1 MSESDTDNLIVK
13 DSLMFY
19 SDYLKNVLE
28 LHPNS
33 IINLK
38 HYPSLLK
45 TANIY

>member
-1 MSESDTDNLIVK
+1 MSVSNTGNLIEK

-33 IINLK
+33 TINLK
-38 HYPSLLK
+38 H
-45 TANIY
+45 